1 MRRCHGASP
10 ATFTCGALRTPI
22 SGGISL
28 ILGAMAYEERR
39 LRFVN
44 SDGMERADMY
54 AGGEDWAAFVST
66 QRPIPVTHPASYPE
80 HHAS

>member
-1 MRRCHGASP
+1 MRDPNIWWYQPH
-10 ATFTCGALRTPI
+10 
-22 SGGISL
+22 
-28 ILGAMAYEERR
+28 LGAMAYEELR

-44 SDGMERADMY
+44 SDGMERADMD

-66 QRPIPVTHPASYPE
+66 QRPIPVTHSASYPE